1 MTSRSACA
9 YGRAAATRSCARFIF
24 DVATISI
31 VRVIFRV
38 FSTDLMRV
46 LSSLPFAIVLEVA
59 LRDARGLR
67 RTNCLL
73 ERLDPTLE
81 IGLDLL
87 RQRLARANA
96 VTDLREALRHVLV
109 EALLP
114 RFHLGH
120 RPIVD

>member
-46 LSSLPFAIVLEVA
+46 LSSLPLAMVLEVA
-59 LRDARGLR
+59 LRDARGFR
-67 RTNCLL
+67 RADRFLVRFDAAL
-73 ERLDPTLE
+73 EV
-81 IGLDLL
+81 GLDLL
-87 RQRLARANA
+87 RQRLAGAQSFA
-96 VTDLREALRHVLV
+96 DLREAV
-109 EALLP
+109 
-114 RFHLGH
+114 GH
-120 RPIVD
+120 E